1 MEVGDLGE
9 VGQVAGGVWGLSANP
24 HYVALVPVHP
34 NENQRLSGLTGVEG
48 WVGLGLEEV
57 GGWNW
62 WAEKERGLWIR
73 GIIFKSAFMQTTNK
87 HTCNL
92 QVDALCRLFARCRK
106 VPMWRRLLSC
116 S

>member
-9 VGQVAGGVWGLSANP
+9 EGQVAGGVWGQSANP
-24 HYVALVPVHP
+24 HYVALVPGHP

-62 WAEKERGLWIR
+62 GAEKERGLWLR
-73 GIIFKSAFMQTTNK
+73 GIIFKSASEYANNKQT
-87 HTCNL
+87 HLESAGGCIVSL
-92 QVDALCRLFARCRK
+92 VRSAPCSADVAQVT
-106 VPMWRRLLSC
+106 LL
-116 S
+116 

>member
-1 MEVGDLGE
+1 MWAGEVEVGDLGE
-9 VGQVAGGVWGLSANP
+9 EGQVAGGVWGLSANP
-24 HYVALVPVHP
+24 HYVALVPAHP

-73 GIIFKSAFMQTTNK
+73 GIVLKSASDYANNKQT
-87 HTCNL
+87 HL
-92 QVDALCRLFARCRK
+92 
-106 VPMWRRLLSC
+106 
-116 S
+116 